1 MLSLQIGQEI
11 EYKVKEHNAKRQPAI
26 KHGVVRHITDRMLV
40 IQLDQYRDTI
50 QVADL
55 ISGQVE
61 LVKPAMPD
69 GLVLVNRIK
78 RDDPKRPS
86 NTKGLYVIDHLA
98 KKRNSQKADKARD
111 GRKRFVA
118 RKGIGLTRQEQIF
131 KDLWEDPRKTNA
143 EIAEKLGVEPW
154 KLREWAHEM
163 GLPRRACGI
172 KPQELTPQK
181 EEKLV
186 AKERYDWDKLL
197 PEAVEMASKGL
208 AWATIAERLDV
219 PYGSLYRHLRAAD
232 ISQRRTK
239 APEPPEEICQVLPTS
254 MSVASEAPEPDIKCP
269 EENVYTARINARLSA
284 QIAKGMAKYGQPL
297 EHNLASQSERL
308 EHLAQELTDGLMY
321 IEWIKDAQSSG
332 SIFGLPDVDWQ
343 SHGWTIPG
351 QIKKVF
357 EEAGEVAEAIAERRP
372 VEIIR
377 EALDTVQ
384 TCKTLISLVL
394 AENPGI
400 DMHELLEQHREK
412 LLYKGYVLQGGCDG
426 LLSKM
431 FR

>member
-1 MLSLQIGQEI
+1 MLGLQIGQEI
-11 EYKVKEHNAKRQPAI
+11 EYKVKEYNAKRQPII
-26 KHGVVRHITDRMLV
+26 KHGVVRHITNRMLV

-98 KKRNSQKADKARD
+98 EKRR
-111 GRKRFVA
+111 RKRFVA

-143 EIAEKLGVEPW
+143 EIAEKLGVKPW
-154 KLREWAHEM
+154 KLQEWAHEM
-163 GLPRRACGI
+163 GLPRGACGI

-197 PEAVEMASKGL
+197 PEAVEMASKGM

-321 IEWIKDAQSSG
+321 IEWIRDHG
-332 SIFGLPDVDWQ
+332 NHGGPLFGLPDVDWQ

-357 EEAGEVAEAIAERRP
+357 EEAGEVAEAIAEQRP
-372 VEIIR
+372 MEVVR
-377 EALDTVQ
+377 EALDTIQ
-384 TCKTLISLVL
+384 TCKTLISMVL
-394 AENPGI
+394 ARETRI
-400 DMHELLEQHREK
+400 DIDELLDSHRAK
-412 LLYKGYVLQGGCDG
+412 LTRKGYIREE
-426 LLSKM
+426 K
-431 FR
+431 